1 MSAGSTRGPDF
12 DDLVGGEVTG
22 VERERLQR
30 THELLL
36 EAGPTP
42 ELSPELASGPTLGM
56 TLSRRPRRARRRL
69 TVLAAAIVA
78 VAIVFLAGYVSGNG
92 GGGGNAGV
100 SAVRTLQLRGTGA
113 APNALASLRLLPAN
127 AGNWPMT
134 LTVTGLPAPTH
145 GYYEVYLVRGGKP
158 WASCGTFVVAD
169 PATATTVTLNA
180 PYRLRSTDTWV
191 VTRQASGSSEPG
203 PTVLQ

>member
-1 MSAGSTRGPDF
+1 VSRGPDF

-22 VERERLQR
+22 GERARLRR

-36 EAGPTP
+36 TAGPPP
-42 ELSPELASGPTLGM
+42 ELPPELASGPTLGM
-56 TLSRRPRRARRRL
+56 TVSRRPRRTRRRL
-69 TVLAAAIVA
+69 TLLAAAIVA
-78 VAIVFLAGYVSGNG
+78 VALVFLAGYVSGNSG
-92 GGGGNAGV
+92 GGGGSGV
-100 SAVRTLQLRGTGA
+100 SAVRTLQLRGTDA
-113 APNALASLRLLPAN
+113 APNALASLRVLPAD

-134 LTVTGLPAPTH
+134 LTVTGLPAASAR

-180 PYRLRSTDTWV
+180 PYRLRSSDRWV
-191 VTRQASGSSEPG
+191 VTRQAADSGEPG
-203 PTVLQ
+203 PTVLQQSA